1 MLNWLGMLPQSSP
14 TLSAAMMLLSLSS
27 SLFTTTDAAMP
38 NSNSKQLL
46 MQFGTP
52 ISTSLKR
59 PTSPSSLSG
68 RIITGRSR
76 RIKQHSC
83 SSRVPLSLLTFTSYD
98 KSTNNNF
105 GTIETAT
112 TTTTRSALSSKTS
125 LLSSSKIVNSNNKL
139 PLLILTTVPI
149 AFGSYA
155 TAIRLA
161 GPLSDTHALV
171 LQCLT
176 YAVACCAIGIV
187 RLVLY
192 LLHNRQ
198 YNTAAATKSKS
209 IMKVTKL
216 EWKSGIQLG
225 LLIAIAATLQSLGLQ
240 RTTAIRAGF
249 LVRLSTIFVPLID
262 SLYIQ
267 RKLPS
272 KVMIGALMSSLVGV
286 LLMVLSP
293 TATTVGTGSILLDGT
308 IMNSSTTWVGDILVA
323 LSAVF
328 YSTHILRLGVLAPK
342 CNPMSLSITK
352 SLTQLIIS
360 QLLLLFSLLVTTIK
374 SFSSSSLS
382 SSIGQQLYIKNIPPI
397 LYRIALYTGSV
408 TCAFPM
414 YAQGYGQ
421 QYIKSSYAS
430 LIYAT
435 APVWN
440 AIIAA
445 VILKERLNTRGMM
458 GAGFL
463 IIGMISAIVASVRD
477 SSD

>member
-1 MLNWLGMLPQSSP
+1 
-14 TLSAAMMLLSLSS
+14 
-27 SLFTTTDAAMP
+27 
-38 NSNSKQLL
+38 
-46 MQFGTP
+46 
-52 ISTSLKR
+52 
-59 PTSPSSLSG
+59 
-68 RIITGRSR
+68 
-76 RIKQHSC
+76 
-83 SSRVPLSLLTFTSYD
+83 
-98 KSTNNNF
+98 
-105 GTIETAT
+105 
-112 TTTTRSALSSKTS
+112 
-125 LLSSSKIVNSNNKL
+125 
-139 PLLILTTVPI
+139 
-149 AFGSYA
+149 
-155 TAIRLA
+155 
-161 GPLSDTHALV
+161 
-171 LQCLT
+171 
-176 YAVACCAIGIV
+176 
-187 RLVLY
+187 
-192 LLHNRQ
+192 
-198 YNTAAATKSKS
+198 
-209 IMKVTKL
+209 MKVTIL

-267 RKLPS
+267 RRVPS

-293 TATTVGTGSILLDGT
+293 TTTFGIATTAIGGGS
-308 IMNSSTTWVGDILVA
+308 SSATTWVGDILVA

-342 CNPMSLSITK
+342 CNPMSLTITK
-352 SLTQLIIS
+352 SLTQLFIS

-374 SFSSSSLS
+374 SLSLSS
-382 SSIGQQLYIKNIPPI
+382 SSIGQQLSIKNIPPI

>member
-1 MLNWLGMLPQSSP
+1 MPHTKQS
-14 TLSAAMMLLSLSS
+14 L
-27 SLFTTTDAAMP
+27 
-38 NSNSKQLL
+38 
-46 MQFGTP
+46 QFG
-52 ISTSLKR
+52 STLMNR
-59 PTSPSSLSG
+59 PSPSSSR

-76 RIKQHSC
+76 SSSSNSHSYA
-83 SSRVPLSLLTFTSYD
+83 SSRASPLLLAFTSSD
-98 KSTNNNF
+98 ESTNSF
-105 GTIETAT
+105 GIIEAASAT
-112 TTTTRSALSSKTS
+112 TMSELRSKTRRRTS
-125 LLSSSKIVNSNNKL
+125 LPSSSTAVSGSTTSKL
-139 PLLILTTVPI
+139 PLLILTTVPM

-161 GPLSDTHALV
+161 GPLSDTRALV
-171 LQCLT
+171 LQCMT
-176 YAVACCAIGIV
+176 YAIACCAIGGV
-187 RLVLY
+187 RFVLY
-192 LLHNRQ
+192 LLHRRRRQ
-198 YNTAAATKSKS
+198 LDTATTTTSANASAS
-209 IMKVTKL
+209 IMRVTKL
-216 EWKSGIQLG
+216 EWISGMQLG

-267 RKLPS
+267 HKLPS
-272 KVMIGALMSSLVGV
+272 KLMITALMSSLVGV

-293 TATTVGTGSILLDGT
+293 TATVGTGGST
-308 IMNSSTTWVGDILVA
+308 IIGATTLVGDVLVA

-328 YSTHILRLGVLAPK
+328 YSTHILRLGYLAPK
-342 CNPMSLSITK
+342 CNPMSLATTK

-360 QLLLLFSLLVTTIK
+360 TFILSFSLLFHNIK
-374 SFSSSSLS
+374 NSLS
-382 SSIGQQLYIKNIPPI
+382 SSSSVLSSIIIGQQLSMKINIPSTA
-397 LYRIALYTGSV
+397 LYHIALYTGIV

-445 VILKERLNTRGMM
+445 VILKERLNIRGMI

-463 IIGMISAIVASVRD
+463 IVGMISAIVASVRD
-477 SSD
+477 G

>member
-1 MLNWLGMLPQSSP
+1 MP
-14 TLSAAMMLLSLSS
+14 SS
-27 SLFTTTDAAMP
+27 STTVSGSA
-38 NSNSKQLL
+38 
-46 MQFGTP
+46 
-52 ISTSLKR
+52 TS
-59 PTSPSSLSG
+59 
-68 RIITGRSR
+68 
-76 RIKQHSC
+76 
-83 SSRVPLSLLTFTSYD
+83 
-98 KSTNNNF
+98 
-105 GTIETAT
+105 
-112 TTTTRSALSSKTS
+112 
-125 LLSSSKIVNSNNKL
+125 KL

-161 GPLSDTHALV
+161 GPLSDTRALV
-171 LQCLT
+171 LQCMT
-176 YAVACCAIGIV
+176 YAIACCAIGSV
-187 RLVLY
+187 RFVLY
-192 LLHNRQ
+192 LLHHRRRQ
-198 YNTAAATKSKS
+198 LNTATTTTSANASTS
-209 IMKVTKL
+209 ITKVTKL
-216 EWKSGIQLG
+216 EWISGIQLG

-267 RKLPS
+267 HKLPS
-272 KVMIGALMSSLVGV
+272 KLMITALMSSLVGV

-293 TATTVGTGSILLDGT
+293 TGATVGKGGSTIIGATTL
-308 IMNSSTTWVGDILVA
+308 VGDVLVA

-328 YSTHILRLGVLAPK
+328 YSTHILRLGYLAPK
-342 CNPMSLSITK
+342 CNPMSLATTK
-352 SLTQLIIS
+352 SFTQLIIS
-360 QLLLLFSLLVTTIK
+360 TCILLFSLLFHNIK
-374 SFSSSSLS
+374 NSLSLS
-382 SSIGQQLYIKNIPPI
+382 SSVSSSIIIGQQLSMKINIPSTA
-397 LYRIALYTGSV
+397 LYHIALYTGIV

-445 VILKERLNTRGMM
+445 VILKERLNIRGMI

-463 IIGMISAIVASVRD
+463 IVGMISAIVASVRD
-477 SSD
+477 G

>member
-1 MLNWLGMLPQSSP
+1 M
-14 TLSAAMMLLSLSS
+14 
-27 SLFTTTDAAMP
+27 
-38 NSNSKQLL
+38 
-46 MQFGTP
+46 
-52 ISTSLKR
+52 
-59 PTSPSSLSG
+59 
-68 RIITGRSR
+68 
-76 RIKQHSC
+76 
-83 SSRVPLSLLTFTSYD
+83 
-98 KSTNNNF
+98 
-105 GTIETAT
+105 
-112 TTTTRSALSSKTS
+112 
-125 LLSSSKIVNSNNKL
+125 
-139 PLLILTTVPI
+139 
-149 AFGSYA
+149 
-155 TAIRLA
+155 
-161 GPLSDTHALV
+161 
-171 LQCLT
+171 T
-176 YAVACCAIGIV
+176 YAVACCAIGMV

-192 LLHNRQ
+192 LLHYRQ
-198 YNTAAATKSKS
+198 YNTAPATKSKS
-209 IMKVTKL
+209 SIMKVSNF

-293 TATTVGTGSILLDGT
+293 TTTTVGTGSILLDGT

-374 SFSSSSLS
+374 SFSSSSSSSLLS
-382 SSIGQQLYIKNIPPI
+382 SSIGQQSSIKNIPPI
-397 LYRIALYTGSV
+397 SYRIALYTGSV

-477 SSD
+477 RSD